1 MSTRMEQAMKTTAFN
16 EKGLTPLPWDQP
28 DSSINLLTRIPAP
41 APINIQLLLPNI
53 HPAPAHTKTLTP
65 L

>member
-1 MSTRMEQAMKTTAFN
+1 MSTRTEQAMKTTAFN

-28 DSSINLLTRIPAP
+28 DSSINPYSGAGADKYSIAAANYSSRAGRYKKI
-41 APINIQLLLPNI
+41 
-53 HPAPAHTKTLTP
+53 TP